1 MREGAD
7 RGVVTKFTPFLP
19 CETSSNSHVQP
30 VQSHREKGKLLTS
43 KQHSTIETT
52 DEMTSSKTSLDPRS
66 WFQSISREEKAK
78 AMCLGD
84 RKFIKLFLESTRG
97 KSNVFGNGGV
107 VKL

>member
-1 MREGAD
+1 MKEGA
-7 RGVVTKFTPFLP
+7 
-19 CETSSNSHVQP
+19 ETIFSTSPLQP
-30 VQSHREKGKLLTS
+30 VQPHHEKGKLNTA

-97 KSNVFGNGGV
+97 KSNEFGNGGV
-107 VKL
+107 VK